1 MMDVDFGH
9 DVEDKRRRQATLL
22 TAFFIKTMRRNICCL
37 SGRVAS
43 QGVLAA
49 PGGWCRFKLNCW
61 SL

>member
-9 DVEDKRRRQATLL
+9 DVEDKRWRQATLL

-43 QGVLAA
+43 QGVLAD
-49 PGGWCRFKLNCW
+49 PGG
-61 SL
+61 